1 MGCISVLSPHISG
14 VQLQKTSNGMSCW
27 PSVLLH
33 LTVHQQALS
42 AGPLGLG
49 SCCGTSGKSEG
60 AVCAVWRPLGEEG
73 RRECVGQREPL
84 NCTLQGPPEL
94 HPSELSQTEVHS

>member
-1 MGCISVLSPHISG
+1 MGCISVLSPHISSI
-14 VQLQKTSNGMSCW
+14 QLQKTSSGMSCW

-49 SCCGTSGKSEG
+49 GCCETSGKSEG
-60 AVCAVWRPLGEEG
+60 AVCAVWRLLREEG
-73 RRECVGQREPL
+73 RREGVGQREPL

-94 HPSELSQTEVHS
+94 CPPELSQTEAHS